1 MKRTIAEQLGAFV
14 TQVTYDEL
22 PPEVVEKAK
31 RHILDTFGAAL
42 AGATP
47 EEAARV
53 KAALL
58 AVEPGGSAP
67 VWGTDHLATP
77 RNAALLN
84 GIAAHASSSTTP
96 AVAIIPARSCYRP
109 PLQRYRC
116 WTSPSPAGPS

>member
-1 MKRTIAEQLGAFV
+1 LVKQTIAEQLGAFV

-42 AGATP
+42 AGATS
-47 EEAARV
+47 EEAARA

-84 GIAAHASSSTTP
+84 GIAAHAFE
-96 AVAIIPARSCYRP
+96 
-109 PLQRYRC
+109 LDDN
-116 WTSPSPAGPS
+116 G